1 MDERCEKFYEDS
13 LKGINIK
20 EINRFT
26 EFLFNN

>member
-20 EINRFT
+20 EINTFKK
-26 EFLFNN
+26 FLFKN